1 MIGDAVNEAARLCE
15 LAKDRPGLVLA
26 SGAATDAAA
35 EVERGRWDEVGSQV
49 VRGRDE
55 PTRLCA
61 PADAADTPEAADTAD
76 GADGADSR

>member
-1 MIGDAVNEAARLCE
+1 M
-15 LAKDRPGLVLA
+15 
-26 SGAATDAAA
+26 
-35 EVERGRWDEVGSQV
+35 GSQV